1 MIRRAAWAVMFCALP
16 ALAQQAPDAGS
27 ILRDVQK
34 PLPEF
39 PKKPPPKLEVEQPTR
54 PTLAQQPSV
63 RFVLKAVRITGN
75 SVFAE
80 GELQKL
86 VADLVG
92 KEVSFADLEQAAA
105 RITRYYRERGYLV
118 ARAYLPQQEIRDGL
132 VEIAV
137 LEGRF
142 GKSQLN
148 NASRVSDATV
158 LRYLAP
164 LEGGVVDDRRVERQL
179 LLLGDL
185 AGMGT
190 AAAALKPGERVG
202 ETTLGLQ
209 IGEAPLAAGGV
220 EVDNYG
226 SRYTGRTR
234 FTGQLD
240 VLSPFGQ
247 GDSASAQGIKAD
259 GLELIR
265 LAYQVPVGGH
275 GFRVG
280 ASYSDLD
287 YRLGEEFE
295 GLHAHGRAT
304 TAAGTLFY
312 PFVRARE
319 ANFNGQLSFTRRT
332 YEDRVDTTGLNTD
345 KTIGAVAFTLGGDS
359 RDARGGGGVN
369 TYLATLTAGRLN
381 IDTPAARAIDEASVH
396 AQGSYR
402 KLNLSAQRIQ
412 HLALRWS
419 GMIGFSGQLADHN
432 LDSSEKFTLGGP
444 FGVRAYPLGEAA
456 ADEGFIFNAE
466 PRYELLPGRLQ
477 ALAFYDVGR
486 VRLNHDAPPGT
497 TVNYRSLAAAGAGVN
512 WTPRRDLVA
521 RLVFAFGHQA
531 AQSEPGRH
539 PRLWAQGAVRF

>member
-1 MIRRAAWAVMFCALP
+1 MIRAAAWVTLCCALP

-39 PKKPPPKLEVEQPTR
+39 PKKPPPKLEVEQPAR
-54 PTLAQQPSV
+54 PPLATQPAV

-92 KEVSFADLEQAAA
+92 KEVGFADLDEAAA

-118 ARAYLPQQEIRDGL
+118 ARAYLPQQEIRDGV

-142 GKSQLN
+142 GKSELN
-148 NASRVSDATV
+148 NASRVSNATV

-164 LEGGVVDDRRVERQL
+164 LEGGVVDERRVERQL
-179 LLLGDL
+179 LLLSDL

-190 AAAALKPGERVG
+190 TAAALKPGERVG

-209 IGEAPLAAGGV
+209 IGPAPWAVGGV
-220 EVDNYG
+220 ELDNYG

-234 FTGQLD
+234 LTGQLD
-240 VLSPFGQ
+240 VLSPLGE
-247 GDSASAQGIKAD
+247 GDTASAQGIKAD

-265 LAYQVPVGGH
+265 LAYQVPIAGNGLRAGV
-275 GFRVG
+275 
-280 ASYSDLD
+280 SYSDLD

-295 GLHAHGRAT
+295 SLHAHG
-304 TAAGTLFY
+304 TASTLSGTVFY

-319 ANFNGQLSFTRRT
+319 VNFNGLVSFTRRRF
-332 YEDRVDTTGLNTD
+332 EDRVDTSGISTD
-345 KTIGAVAFTLGGDS
+345 KTTDAVGFTLGGDW
-359 RDARGGGGVN
+359 RDATAGGGIN
-369 TYLATLTAGRLN
+369 TYLATVTAGQLN
-381 IDTPAARAIDEASVH
+381 IETAAARAIDDASVR
-396 AQGSYR
+396 AQGAYR
-402 KLNLSAQRIQ
+402 KLNLNAQRIQ
-412 HLALRWS
+412 YLAPRWS
-419 GMIGFSGQLADHN
+419 ALLGFSGQLTNHN

-466 PRYELLPGRLQ
+466 PRYEVLPGLQ

-497 TVNYRSLAAAGAGVN
+497 TVNYRSLAAAGAGLN
-512 WTPRRDLVA
+512 WQARRDLMA
-521 RLVFAFGHQA
+521 RLVFAFGNHEA
-531 AQSEPGRH
+531 TSEPDRH
-539 PRLWAQGAVRF
+539 PRIWAQAAARF